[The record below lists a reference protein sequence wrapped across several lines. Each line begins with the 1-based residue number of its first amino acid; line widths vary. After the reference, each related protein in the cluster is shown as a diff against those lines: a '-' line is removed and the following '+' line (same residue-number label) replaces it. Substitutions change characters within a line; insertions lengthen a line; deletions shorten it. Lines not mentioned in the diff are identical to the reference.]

1 MRFLL
6 TILMVAIFSCPA
18 WAAFNGPSA
27 ASKELTSVVTALD
40 APEGAT
46 CVLTGN
52 IIEHLNKD
60 RYTFKDNSGSI
71 VVNIPPHVFV
81 SLNVTPGNTVRITG
95 EIRGKREIH
104 RPDAHL
110 GVRYLEVM
118 N

>member
-52 IIEHLNKD
+52 IIEHLNN
-60 RYTFKDNSGSI
+60 NSGSI
-71 VVNIPPHVFV
+71 VVNIPPHVFG